1 VPNVVG
7 GKPVGPAGISRIGC
21 VKYLN
26 ARPLIHG
33 WPGEVV
39 FDHPT
44 NLCRQLA
51 GGSLDVALVSSFEML
66 RNPIYLM
73 VDDVCVSSR
82 GPVYSVFLAH
92 DGELAEI
99 THIEVDPASQTSV
112 NLLRCLL
119 AEAKLSPNLVAARS
133 IGEAEVTTRHAKLL
147 IGDQGI
153 HFRMANAGRL
163 RFWDLGEAW
172 TNLTRLPF
180 VYAVWLIR
188 PEVSNPKLL
197 AHHLRACRDRNLENL
212 DSIVAA
218 NREFPTDFCSHYLRE
233 CLAYRLGHAE
243 KEGLGVF
250 RILCEK
256 NSILAPQTE
265 SCQSVAAQII

>member
-1 VPNVVG
+1 MPDAVG
-7 GKPVGPAGISRIGC
+7 GTSVGPAGISRVGC

-26 ARPLIHG
+26 ARPLIHR
-33 WPGEVV
+33 WPGEIV

-51 GGSLDVALVSSFEML
+51 EGSLDVALVSSFEFL
-66 RNPIYLM
+66 RNPIYLI

-92 DGELAEI
+92 DGTLSEV

-119 AEAKLSPNLVAARS
+119 AEAKLTPNLVVARS
-133 IGEAEVTTRHAKLL
+133 INEAEVTTRHAKLL

-153 HFRMANAGRL
+153 HFRMANASRL

-188 PEVSNPKLL
+188 PEFSNPKLL

-218 NREFPTDFCSHYLRE
+218 DREFPADFCSHYLRE

-243 KEGLGVF
+243 KEGLDVF
-250 RILCEK
+250 RTLCEK
-256 NSILAPQTE
+256 HRILAPQTAP
-265 SCQSVAAQII
+265 CQSVTAQII